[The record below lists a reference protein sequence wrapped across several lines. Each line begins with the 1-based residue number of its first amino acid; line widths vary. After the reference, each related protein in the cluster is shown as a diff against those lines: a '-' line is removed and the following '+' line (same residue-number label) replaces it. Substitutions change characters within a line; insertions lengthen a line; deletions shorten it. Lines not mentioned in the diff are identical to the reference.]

1 MTCHELQIEHLSE
14 RYIQKILD
22 DSVYPTKI
30 PSVALGYSLEPAGLA
45 SSSI

>member
-1 MTCHELQIEHLSE
+1 MTCHKLQIERLSG

-22 DSVYPTKI
+22 DSVYLMKI

-45 SSSI
+45 SSGI